1 MNRRR
6 SILCAS
12 TFLAL
17 ASVAFVPAARADYAV
32 LATGARLHVTS
43 YQQDGSIVHL
53 HIEGG
58 SIDLPTSDVVRFEPE
73 EVFTPIAAAPR
84 SAAQLD
90 SSVPY
95 SQLISKAAAKYSLDA
110 QLLARVVQAESDF
123 NPRAISIKNA
133 QGLMQLMPQTSSQL
147 AVRNPFDPAQSI
159 DAGARYLRQLLDK
172 FSGNVELALAAY
184 NAGPDRVTQYNGIPP
199 YRETQN
205 YVRKITKPQ
214 PKKVS
219 GSAKSAAASTLAATP
234 APLLSIQNE

>member
-1 MNRRR
+1 MRR
-6 SILCAS
+6 SIFCAVAL
-12 TFLAL
+12 FAL
-17 ASVAFVPAARADYAV
+17 ASIAIAPAARADYAV
-32 LATGARLHVTS
+32 LATGARIHVTG

-58 SIDLPTSDVVRFEPE
+58 SIDLPSSDIVRFEPE
-73 EVFTPIAAAPR
+73 EVFAPVASTAHS
-84 SAAQLD
+84 SAPLD

-95 SQLISKAAAKYSLDA
+95 SQLITTAAKKYSLDA
-110 QLLARVVQAESDF
+110 QLLARVVQAESNF
-123 NPRAISIKNA
+123 NPRAISMKNA
-133 QGLMQLMPQTSSQL
+133 QGLMQLMPQTSSDL

-184 NAGPDRVTQYNGIPP
+184 NAGPDRVTQYNGVPP

-214 PKKVS
+214 PKKIS
-219 GSAKSAAASTLAATP
+219 SAAKNGTASLV
-234 APLLSIQNE
+234 APVIPSPSIQNE

>member
-1 MNRRR
+1 LNLRRAT
-6 SILCAS
+6 LCA
-12 TFLAL
+12 TLAL
-17 ASVAFVPAARADYAV
+17 VYVAFVPTARADYAV
-32 LATGARLHVTS
+32 LATGARIHVTG

-53 HIEGG
+53 HVEGG
-58 SIDLPTSDVVRFEPE
+58 SIDLPSSDVVRFEPE
-73 EVFTPIAAAPR
+73 EVFTPIAAT
-84 SAAQLD
+84 SKDSAQLD

-110 QLLARVVQAESDF
+110 QLLARVVQAESNF
-123 NPRAISIKNA
+123 NPRAISVKNA

-159 DAGARYLRQLLDK
+159 DAGAHYLRQLLDK

-184 NAGPDRVTQYNGIPP
+184 NAGPDRVTQYNGLPP

-214 PKKVS
+214 AKKI
-219 GSAKSAAASTLAATP
+219 AASTKSMPSSASTSQPVA
-234 APLLSIQNE
+234 SIQNE